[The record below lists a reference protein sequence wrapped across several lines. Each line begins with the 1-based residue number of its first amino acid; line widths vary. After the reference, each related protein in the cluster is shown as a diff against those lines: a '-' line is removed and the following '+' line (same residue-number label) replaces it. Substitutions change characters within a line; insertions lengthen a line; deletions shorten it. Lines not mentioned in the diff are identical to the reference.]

1 MSLVVFRLEE
11 VTPQIME
18 RLTHLEKTAFGEGGM
33 NHWQLAPLVRYGR
46 VFCLAYGGEI
56 IGVMEFMRTW
66 DQYACY
72 LVGSPLYPQYRSLGY
87 GKYFLKQALDQ
98 IQRDGLGR
106 SCLRWLRITYLRL
119 PAVCLLGFQQVGFLK
134 DEYGPGEDR
143 LLLEL
148 SQTRFK
154 LLWYYMYIAGLI
166 PSGYIR
172 PKAVNT
178 RLREDS
184 MRLGQV
190 LWLLWPAQWANL
202 LY

>member
-1 MSLVVFRLEE
+1 LSLVVFRLEE

-72 LVGSPLYPQYRSLGY
+72 LVGITIVPQYRSLGY
-87 GKYFLKQALDQ
+87 GKYFLKQVLDQ
-98 IQRDGLGR
+98 IQRDGFRKVLLTVAEDNIPAR
-106 SCLRWLRITYLRL
+106 RL
-119 PAVCLLGFQQVGFLK
+119 YASFGFQQVGFLK

-148 SQTRFK
+148 E
-154 LLWYYMYIAGLI
+154 LDE
-166 PSGYIR
+166 
-172 PKAVNT
+172 V
-178 RLREDS
+178 
-184 MRLGQV
+184 
-190 LWLLWPAQWANL
+190 
-202 LY
+202 